1 MGGRTTAPRGRTG
14 PHPAQSASTGNSDST
29 ASIVS
34 ALSSIVA
41 NLTAP
46 RTPHKD
52 RQRYHPYASESP
64 YESPSTPRGR
74 RAHRSPV
81 PNQRLRDLSP
91 IPEFGAELAIFL
103 RDLHSERNVDM
114 ALKLELLEEEDY
126 TPDVLPDVTRD
137 VLAELLNIPDG
148 TVMKIQAF
156 AKIWN
161 ARLAFKKKVG
171 DY

>member
-1 MGGRTTAPRGRTG
+1 MGGRTTVPCGRTG
-14 PHPAQSASTGNSDST
+14 PHPAQVASTGNSDST
-29 ASIVS
+29 ASIVT

-46 RTPHKD
+46 WTPRKD
-52 RQRYHPYASESP
+52 RHCHHPYASESP
-64 YESPSTPRGR
+64 LTPRGHC
-74 RAHRSPV
+74 AHCSPV
-81 PNQRLRDLSP
+81 PDQCLCDLSP
-91 IPEFGAELAIFL
+91 IPEFGTELAIFL
-103 RDLHSERNVDM
+103 WDLHSKRNVDM
-114 ALKLELLEEEDY
+114 VPKMDLLEEEDY
-126 TPDVLPDVTRD
+126 TPDVLPDVSRD
-137 VLAELLNIPDG
+137 VLAELLDIPDG